1 MRDRPDASPPR
12 ARSTGR
18 AAVGSLRLLSLALL
32 LPFAAPRGAAAE
44 EPVDPDPNLAW
55 LEAVR
60 PASDPGLSER
70 REELGLRLHAEG
82 RYGEARRLFALV
94 EAVRADAL
102 GPDPFPLLHIR
113 ANLAVATKET
123 GDSAA
128 ARDLEELVLSGLE
141 PFALPPDDRQLR
153 RIRSNLVDSYG
164 RVGDHAAA
172 LALAGRQLEEIE
184 ASAGPDAA
192 SAVAARFTMASAFL
206 GAGRDE
212 DALPLFRE
220 VLRAREEASEE
231 DDLGVQQARVNLAAV
246 LFRTGRYDEA
256 RRRLDL
262 ALAAYERRLRPDHPD
277 LLLARQNLVLC
288 LVRTG
293 RLDRARRLQ
302 ERTLR
307 ALEGMFADDH
317 PQVASAR
324 ETLGIVL
331 LEMGDPTG
339 ARHLLAKAYDGFRV
353 RFPADHDHVRRT
365 RGSLGTA
372 WHASGDPERALRL
385 YEDALE
391 AIRRTRPP
399 DSAERMT
406 LEVQLATLL
415 RDTGESRRA
424 LSLAE
429 GVLARRLAGHA
440 GDAALVG
447 HARFVVASILARLG
461 RLAEAEDQLEVIA
474 RETEELPEDHVLGLD
489 ARIALARIAARRG
502 ETAATRPIL
511 DRVAR
516 GLDRTWR
523 ELFLLSRRQ
532 VDERLATRERHLS
545 TWLDLAPGAGVDPR
559 RGVGLVETAR
569 ALRCRAPIAAA
580 AEDDEVRALRAGVRE
595 ARRAV
600 QGAATDRAGGD
611 GLALGDAVRRRDEAE
626 RSLRTALAERGLGN
640 EPVDAETIAR
650 SLPERACAV
659 GYWRY
664 VGDLG
669 DTPRLLAHVVRPDG
683 RVARVDL
690 GPHERIERAI
700 VEWRRRLGAP
710 VDEPSAAPVPPAAP
724 KVGDRRGVGRVRS
737 VPGPERERADG
748 EALRRLVLDP
758 VLAETADANA
768 LRIAVDDALHL
779 VPLDAL
785 PLDGGR
791 VGDRWR
797 VRIVPSFAPGAANP
811 FAPADGDE
819 RLVVF
824 GGIDYGAD
832 PAGPGP
838 RSDARAADFR
848 PLAHTRVEAEGVA
861 ALFERGRRGAVSLR
875 LGAAATKEALD
886 AEGPRA
892 AWLHLATHGTFAGGP
907 LALIEGENDPL
918 AARASFAEVVTGMA
932 PRTLCGLALAGANR
946 GADALGRVEGI
957 VTAEEIAALD
967 LTACRLAVLSACET
981 GLGVRRAGLS
991 VQSMQTALHA
1001 AGAAASVT
1009 ALWGVRDRTTRDLML
1024 EFYRRLWV
1032 EGAPLD
1038 VALWEAKRSL
1048 RDAGRPPFDWAGFV
1062 LAGR

>member
-1 MRDRPDASPPR
+1 
-12 ARSTGR
+12 
-18 AAVGSLRLLSLALL
+18 
-32 LPFAAPRGAAAE
+32 LPFALPHGAAAE
-44 EPVDPDPNLAW
+44 EPADPDPDLLW

-70 REELGLRLHAEG
+70 RETLGLRLYAEG
-82 RYGEARRLFALV
+82 RYDGARRLFALV
-94 EAVRADAL
+94 EAVRAEAL

-123 GDSAA
+123 GDLAGA
-128 ARDLEELVLSGLE
+128 IDLEELVLSGLA
-141 PFALPPDDRQLR
+141 PHAFPPDDPRLR
-153 RIRSNLVDSYG
+153 RIRSNLVDTYG
-164 RVGDHAAA
+164 RVGDHDAA
-172 LALAGRQLEEIE
+172 LALARRQLEEIE

-220 VLRAREEASEE
+220 VLRAREEESEE

-246 LFRTGRYDEA
+246 LFRTGRYDAA

-293 RLDRARRLQ
+293 QLDRARRLQ
-302 ERTLR
+302 QRTLD

-324 ETLGIVL
+324 ETLGIVR

-339 ARHLLAKAYDGFRV
+339 ALHLLAKAYEGYRA

-385 YEDALE
+385 YEEALE
-391 AIRRTRPP
+391 SIRRTRSP

-406 LEVQLATLL
+406 LEVQLAMLL
-415 RDTGESRRA
+415 RDTGEPRRA

-440 GDAALVG
+440 GDASLVG

-461 RLAEAEDQLEVIA
+461 RLAEAEEQLVVIA
-474 RETEELPEDHVLGLD
+474 RETEDLPEDHVLGLD

-511 DRVAR
+511 DHVAR

-523 ELFLLSRRQ
+523 ELSLLSPRQ

-559 RGVGLVETAR
+559 RGVALVETAR
-569 ALRCRAPIAAA
+569 ALRSRAPTAAA
-580 AEDDEVRALRAGVRE
+580 ATDDEVRALRAAVRE
-595 ARRAV
+595 TRRAV
-600 QGAATDRAGGD
+600 QRAAVDRADGD
-611 GLALGDAVRRRDEAE
+611 GLELGDAVGRRDEAE
-626 RSLRTALAERGLGN
+626 RRLRRALADRGLGN

-690 GPHERIERAI
+690 GPHDRIERAI

-710 VDEPSAAPVPPAAP
+710 VDEPSARPAAP
-724 KVGDRRGVGRVRS
+724 DVEGRRGVGRVRAA
-737 VPGPERERADG
+737 PGPESERAAG
-748 EALRRLVLDP
+748 EALRRLLLDP

-768 LRIAVDDALHL
+768 LQIAVDDAVHL

-785 PLDGGR
+785 PLGDGR

-797 VRIVPSFAPGAANP
+797 IRIVPSFAPPGAN
-811 FAPADGDE
+811 ADDRAGDAD

-824 GGIDYGAD
+824 GGIDYGAA
-832 PAGPGP
+832 PAASGP
-838 RSDARAADFR
+838 RSEARAADFR
-848 PLAHTRVEAEGVA
+848 PLLHTRVEAEGVA
-861 ALFERGRRGAVSLR
+861 ALFERGRRGVVSLR
-875 LGAAATKEALD
+875 LGADATKGALD
-886 AEGPRA
+886 AEAPRA

-907 LALIEGENDPL
+907 LALIEGESDPL

-967 LTACRLAVLSACET
+967 LSACRLAVLSACET

-1024 EFYRRLWV
+1024 EFYRRLWI
-1032 EGAPLD
+1032 EAAPLD